1 MNIVTNEMIGKMIII
16 LRLVS
21 ELLFVNVWKVELS
34 VFGCFYN
41 VDWKL
46 VKTEMIRKMVK
57 ICELVSEWLFVEIIK
72 KSKFVEGYGEWPI
85 RVWLFFWSGQK
96 IG

>member
-1 MNIVTNEMIGKMIII
+1 
-16 LRLVS
+16 
-21 ELLFVNVWKVELS
+21 
-34 VFGCFYN
+34 
-41 VDWKL
+41 L

-85 RVWLFFWSGQK
+85 RVWLFF
-96 IG
+96 